1 MQMRVSGVSTPET
14 ADASLW
20 RLHALAPS
28 LFPAAE
34 PKDSLSLLLLIFST
48 FFMPQMRV
56 WEQALAHALNLWRL
70 DTLAP
75 SLFPAAE
82 PKDSL
87 LLLLLISGVS
97 TLLLRACSRLQSS
110 GKASC

>member
-1 MQMRVSGVSTPET
+1 MIYQMRVSGVSTPET

-34 PKDSLSLLLLIFST
+34 PKDSL
-48 FFMPQMRV
+48 
-56 WEQALAHALNLWRL
+56 
-70 DTLAP
+70 
-75 SLFPAAE
+75 
-82 PKDSL
+82 

-97 TLLLRACSRLQSS
+97 TLLLRACSRLRSPRTACCYFCSS
-110 GKASC
+110 F